1 MMNISK
7 RIKNNEVGII
17 PHDTIPGIV
26 GRMTEENALKILKLK
41 NRSKK
46 KGFII
51 LIPNTAFLTELVEDV
66 PIKLNH
72 IITNYWPG
80 MLTIIFKKK
89 PTISNIISGNQTTI
103 AIRYPK
109 HPELNK
115 LLNELNEPLLSTSAN
130 ISGEQEISS
139 ELRKSVDFIADDHT
153 LKSSELAS
161 TIIDGT
167 SPALSVLRQGSLHI
181 SV

>member
-1 MMNISK
+1 MINISE

-26 GRMTEENALKILKLK
+26 GRMTEETALKILNLK
-41 NRSKK
+41 KRSEE

-51 LIPNTAFLTELVEDV
+51 LIPNTSFLTDLVEDV
-66 PIKLNH
+66 PVTLNP

-89 PTISNIISGNQTTI
+89 HTVPNIITGSKSTI

-109 HPELNK
+109 HPELNN

-130 ISGEQEISS
+130 ISGEKIISS

-153 LKSSELAS
+153 LNSSELAS

-181 SV
+181 RF